1 MVEKEGRIEDSSKDS
16 GFDNKVHSC
25 AITRGRKFRKLFV
38 WEEETI
44 SSLWN
49 KLNLRCFWDIQM
61 SISYLLN

>member
-25 AITRGRKFRKLFV
+25 GITRGRKFRKLFV

-49 KLNLRCFWDIQM
+49 KLNLRCF
-61 SISYLLN
+61 